1 MTKRRLRARQFS
13 SWSTEGRVHLVVE
26 SNPGGPPRLRLQRS
40 IFDLPLFLTSSDLHA
55 LAAQL
60 EVHLV
65 EGDRERAALQAM
77 IDEDFA
83 REDDDLDL
91 GEPTPVAFTVP
102 YSVAAV
108 VPRPAAAGP
117 GVVVERSEGS
127 AQSLWVRVFT
137 EDDDVCFF
145 LDAESTRELVHDLRI
160 AADATEALERNPTL
174 AFSLNLSHPTPT
186 NALEGASLQ

>member
-26 SNPGGPPRLRLQRS
+26 SNPSGPPRLRLQRS
-40 IFDLPLFLTSSDLHA
+40 VFDLPLFLTSSQLHA

-65 EGDRERAALQAM
+65 EGDRERAALEAM

-83 REDDDLDL
+83 GEDDELDLDD
-91 GEPTPVAFTVP
+91 PTPVAFTIP
-102 YSVAAV
+102 SVAAAV
-108 VPRPAAAGP
+108 DRPAAPGP
-117 GVVVERSEGS
+117 GVAMERSEGS

-137 EDDDVCFF
+137 EDADVCFF
-145 LDAESTRELVHDLRI
+145 LDADSTRELVHDLRI
-160 AADATEALERNPTL
+160 AADATEALERNPSL
-174 AFSLNLSHPTPT
+174 AFSLNLSHPAP
-186 NALEGASLQ
+186 AGAAEGASLQ

>member
-40 IFDLPLFLTSSDLHA
+40 IFDLPLFLTSGQLHA

-65 EGDRERAALQAM
+65 EGDRERAALEA
-77 IDEDFA
+77 ISDEDLA
-83 REDDDLDL
+83 GDDDELDL
-91 GEPTPVAFTVP
+91 GEPTPVAFTMP
-102 YSVAAV
+102 SAAV
-108 VPRPAAAGP
+108 VVDRPPAAPP
-117 GVVVERSEGS
+117 GVVVERSGGS

-137 EDDDVCFF
+137 EDEDVCFF

-160 AADATEALERNPTL
+160 AADATEALERNPSL
-174 AFSLNLSHPTPT
+174 AFSLNLSHPTAPH
-186 NALEGASLQ
+186 AAEGASLQ